1 MPPLVPAIKSLAKYQ
16 TKELDGG
23 ETKETVV
30 EGDGEG
36 GKGGEGG
43 EGAGVWEEMPILPRS
58 PSILAV

>member
-1 MPPLVPAIKSLAKYQ
+1 MPAIKSLAKYQ

-36 GKGGEGG
+36 GKGGKGGEGG
-43 EGAGVWEEMPILPRS
+43 EGAGVWEEVPILPRS